1 MYETF
6 FLLSFLAAFV
16 FLILSY
22 VFKAYDDIIVM
33 SLFSL
38 ICFVI
43 CAYNSLYYEHYTTQ
57 YTLNGSIIFPVN
69 SIAIE
74 SSMTFALF
82 CVGCALVSVIR
93 FLVAINSIRNN
104 NNKEVRY

>member
-6 FLLSFLAAFV
+6 FILSFLVGILF
-16 FLILSY
+16 FILSY

-33 SLFSL
+33 SLLSF

-43 CAYNSLYYEHYTTQ
+43 CAYNSLYYEHTINSYV
-57 YTLNGSIIFPVN
+57 LNGSIVIPVTVTTVN
-69 SIAIE
+69 SNA
-74 SSMTFALF
+74 TFALF
-82 CVGCALVSVIR
+82 NVLCALVAVVRFMVSVNNIR
-93 FLVAINSIRNN
+93 